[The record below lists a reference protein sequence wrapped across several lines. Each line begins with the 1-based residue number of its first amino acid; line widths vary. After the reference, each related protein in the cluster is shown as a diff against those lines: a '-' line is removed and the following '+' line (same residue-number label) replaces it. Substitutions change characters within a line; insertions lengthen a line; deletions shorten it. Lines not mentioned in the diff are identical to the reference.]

1 MVRALLTTVV
11 VAAFAAVAAAVE
23 PGDAEKDVLAT
34 LGKPNAIRQTAN
46 GAVWKFKDGTSLRIE
61 GGVVREIDGPGAAKP
76 LVRVAT
82 TEPTATVEPPSTPP
96 PAATKPARTAPAV
109 NVPKPVTARQ
119 SSPASVP
126 ADPTPNPAA
135 LPRVQPVRINPGP
148 AATRLATQ
156 PPAAP
161 VSKPKRYSGFFFLA
175 ASGLVLLG
183 CKVMLLVV
191 AFKEGAGWGLACLF
205 VPFAA
210 LIFIV
215 THWADTKKIL
225 AVQLLAGMP
234 LLVLAAVLL
243 A

>member
-11 VAAFAAVAAAVE
+11 VAALAAVASAVE

-46 GAVWKFKDGTSLRIE
+46 GAVWKFKDGTSLRVE

-76 LVRVAT
+76 LVRVTT
-82 TEPTATVEPPSTPP
+82 TEPTTAAEPPSSP
-96 PAATKPARTAPAV
+96 PAATTKPARMAPAASI
-109 NVPKPVTARQ
+109 PAPVTARET
-119 SSPASVP
+119 SSASVP
-126 ADPTPNPAA
+126 VNPAPNPIT
-135 LPRVQPVRINPGP
+135 PTRVQPVRINPGP
-148 AATRLATQ
+148 TATRLATQ

-243 A
+243 V